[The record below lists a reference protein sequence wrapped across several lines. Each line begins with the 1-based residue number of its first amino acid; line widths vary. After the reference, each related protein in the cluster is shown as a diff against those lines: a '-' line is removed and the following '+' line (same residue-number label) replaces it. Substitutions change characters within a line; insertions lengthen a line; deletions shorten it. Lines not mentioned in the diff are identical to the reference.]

1 MATPWIGQFPF
12 PNEGT
17 DGNSITNPN
26 YSFPGKTRA
35 REDYGQLRV
44 DQNIST
50 EDALFVRYTFDDNR
64 LTTPFASLTASDTG
78 AGYPQFHSIGVS
90 RNQYFTVGENHVF
103 STSLLNQ
110 FRLSFS
116 RTDFRGLPGV
126 ANDPGLNPNFT
137 FIDTPSTPGSTCFA
151 TTNPV
156 CIWSYL
162 PGRFN
167 GGMAPGNGVTSLSFN
182 NTFPTYHPQN
192 VWTLADDVF
201 VSHGKHALKF
211 GTLMN
216 NFQEPSVMQKGAYGN
231 DPSNN
236 IGKWMQGQANGT
248 FTVVTPVPLNG
259 AGVVPP
265 YAGATNGVLNAPFQ
279 GNYLD
284 KDYMFKTFG
293 FYGGDDYRASS
304 RLTLNLGLRYEF
316 STIPHELYGRSS
328 IIPDLLGGS
337 PVPKV
342 GSIFNHNWTHKN
354 ISPRFGFAWDVFGNG
369 KTAVR
374 GGFGIYWDVANIGSM
389 LTQAAN
395 GVPPFA
401 AQTQVAVTNAPFA
414 PPFVDVNG
422 NLANNNFSGAQ
433 YGHALQM
440 NDPNIKNPHSLQ
452 YNLTVERQLPGGLGL
467 TVSYVGNRGINL
479 FALIEGNPVV
489 PNNLVN
495 GQLPPNTMPT
505 FNVNNGEV
513 GCQNNALT
521 SVNGVPQPL
530 IIPGVNNGNAITPT
544 TTITANGATGMPY
557 PCRLNPYWTS
567 ALFIT
572 SPSNSWYNALQVVVT
587 KRAGHGLDFQG
598 AYTYSRSIDTT
609 AGQMYNTDC
618 GNGAFGTAVGPVPY
632 NLKLDKGPSC
642 ADVPH
647 SMHMSVLYH
656 FPNFKSGGFVSK
668 ATNGWWMGNIVTIT
682 QGFPFTPLVGRD
694 RSFSGVIA
702 QSNQTPVSLNST
714 AVSAMANPAGGTY
727 NWIPYDPK
735 TVITGNPNNW
745 FNPLMFGEA
754 PLGKIGNSPRD
765 ILRGPGVGTWNF
777 SINKDT
783 RLGFLGEQGNLEFRA
798 EIFNLLNRANFGPP
812 NNVVFTGTTA
822 FNNAPPNTPSSSAGG
837 NIETPANAG
846 KSNPF
851 GNVGQIT
858 TTSTTSRQI
867 QLALKVIF

>member
-1 MATPWIGQFPF
+1 
-12 PNEGT
+12 
-17 DGNSITNPN
+17 
-26 YSFPGKTRA
+26 
-35 REDYGQLRV
+35 
-44 DQNIST
+44 
-50 EDALFVRYTFDDNR
+50 
-64 LTTPFASLTASDTG
+64 
-78 AGYPQFHSIGVS
+78 
-90 RNQYFTVGENHVF
+90 
-103 STSLLNQ
+103 
-110 FRLSFS
+110 
-116 RTDFRGLPGV
+116 
-126 ANDPGLNPNFT
+126 
-137 FIDTPSTPGSTCFA
+137 
-151 TTNPV
+151 
-156 CIWSYL
+156 
-162 PGRFN
+162 
-167 GGMAPGNGVTSLSFN
+167 
-182 NTFPTYHPQN
+182 
-192 VWTLADDVF
+192 
-201 VSHGKHALKF
+201 
-211 GTLMN
+211 
-216 NFQEPSVMQKGAYGN
+216 
-231 DPSNN
+231 
-236 IGKWMQGQANGT
+236 
-248 FTVVTPVPLNG
+248 
-259 AGVVPP
+259 
-265 YAGATNGVLNAPFQ
+265 
-279 GNYLD
+279 
-284 KDYMFKTFG
+284 
-293 FYGGDDYRASS
+293 
-304 RLTLNLGLRYEF
+304 
-316 STIPHELYGRSS
+316 
-328 IIPDLLGGS
+328 
-337 PVPKV
+337 
-342 GSIFNHNWTHKN
+342 
-354 ISPRFGFAWDVFGNG
+354 
-369 KTAVR
+369 
-374 GGFGIYWDVANIGSM
+374 M

-422 NLANNNFSGAQ
+422 NLANNNFSPAQ

-505 FNVNNGEV
+505 FTVNNGEV

-521 SVNGVPQPL
+521 SVNGVTQPL
-530 IIPGVNNGNAITPT
+530 VIGN
-544 TTITANGATGMPY
+544 TTITPSDSFQVPGSSPPTFGSRY
-557 PCRLNPYWTS
+557 PCRLNPFWTS

-618 GNGAFGTAVGPVPY
+618 GNGAFGTAVGRVPY

-656 FPNFKSGGFVSK
+656 FPNFKSNGFVSK

-702 QSNQTPVSLNST
+702 QSNQTPASLNT
-714 AVSAMANPAGGTY
+714 AAVSAIVNPAGGTY

-745 FNPLMFGEA
+745 FNPLMFSEA
-754 PLGKIGNSPRD
+754 PLGQIGTSPRD

-783 RLGFLGEQGNLEFRA
+783 KLGFLGEQGSLEFRA
-798 EIFNLLNRANFGPP
+798 EIFNLLNRANFGAP

-822 FNNAPPNTPSSSAGG
+822 IATQAGG
-837 NIETPANAG
+837 IVEAPANAS